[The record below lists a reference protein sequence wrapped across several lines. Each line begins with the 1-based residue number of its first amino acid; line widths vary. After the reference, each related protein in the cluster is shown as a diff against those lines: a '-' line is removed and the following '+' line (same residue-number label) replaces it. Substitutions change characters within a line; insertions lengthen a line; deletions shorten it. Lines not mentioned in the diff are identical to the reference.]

1 MSTVTAEVFVKASV
15 KWAYRAFTNS
25 TSLREWLCDVAT
37 VSPHVNGR
45 MYLWWIGD
53 FYSSGHYLELDENK
67 KVKFRWFAHDESAPT
82 EVTVSFVEKNDGVN
96 VKLEHAVPDG
106 ESWKEATEGFKHHW
120 SESLEN
126 LKSVLETGIDLRI
139 ANRPMLGIVPG
150 DFTEEQAKAL
160 GVPTLEGL
168 RLDGLVDGM
177 GAQKAGLQKD
187 DVLVGM
193 AGKEI
198 TSDFNTLPQAIAGK
212 KGGDTVEVIFYR
224 GAEKKNVMMTLSK
237 RPMPEVSFNPKE
249 LAKQAR
255 ELIDPGLKEV
265 EKIFESVSDAHAMKK
280 PDAKEWSAL
289 EIIAHLIQN
298 ERGQSTLLASLIDN
312 YEITTDGFGTNIT
325 QQAEATVQAY
335 PSVKLMLEELRRSV
349 EEVLLFTES
358 IPQEFTENKGSY
370 YRFASGIL
378 QPNFHINAHLE
389 QIKNTLEATK

>member
-1 MSTVTAEVFVKASV
+1 MTTVTAEVSVNASV
-15 KWAYRAFTNS
+15 KMAYRAFTNS

-45 MYLWWIGD
+45 MYLWWVGD

-82 EVTVSFVEKNDGVN
+82 EVTVTFEENKAGVK

-106 ESWKEATEGFKHHW
+106 ASWKEAAEGFKHHW

-126 LKSVLETGIDLRI
+126 LKSILETGIDLRI
-139 ANRPMLGIVPG
+139 STRPMLGIVPG
-150 DFTEEQAKAL
+150 DFTDEQAKAL

-177 GAQKAGLQKD
+177 GAQQAGLQKD
-187 DVLVGM
+187 DVLIGM

-198 TSDFNTLPQAIAGK
+198 TSDFNTLVQAIAGK
-212 KGGDTVEVIFYR
+212 KGGDTVEVNFYR

-237 RPMPEVSFNPKE
+237 RPMPNVPFNPKE

-255 ELIDPGLKEV
+255 ELIEPGLAEL
-265 EKIFESVSDAHAMKK
+265 EKVFEGYTDEQAMKK
-280 PDAKEWSAL
+280 PDPKEWSAL
-289 EIIAHLIQN
+289 EVVAHLIHN
-298 ERGQSTLLASLIDN
+298 ERGQTTFLASLIDG
-312 YEITTDGFGTNIT
+312 YELITDGFGNNIT
-325 QQAEATVQAY
+325 QQVEATVKAY
-335 PSVKLMLEELRRSV
+335 PSIKLMLEELRRSV
-349 EEVLLFTES
+349 EEVLLFTEM

-389 QIKNTLEATK
+389 QIINTLEATK